1 MSSSAS
7 SPAAFVVAPAV
18 IKSPNDKRAY
28 RSLVLENGLR
38 VVLVE
43 DPDSKIAAAALAVG
57 VGAAEDPAELPGLA
71 HFTEHMSMQGSDKFP
86 GDNAYKK
93 YLSTFGGSSN
103 ASTSME
109 HTVYR
114 FGVAEPEEQQRNN
127 NPPRGSAA
135 PGEEEAHAA
144 FRGAHHRG
152 VHQSV
157 ARSRNGLE
165 RDALSMF

>member
-57 VGAAEDPAELPGLA
+57 VGAAGDPAEGPGV
-71 HFTEHMSMQGSDKFP
+71 G
-86 GDNAYKK
+86 
-93 YLSTFGGSSN
+93 
-103 ASTSME
+103 
-109 HTVYR
+109 
-114 FGVAEPEEQQRNN
+114 
-127 NPPRGSAA
+127 
-135 PGEEEAHAA
+135 
-144 FRGAHHRG
+144 
-152 VHQSV
+152 
-157 ARSRNGLE
+157 
-165 RDALSMF
+165 